1 MDAKDWETGWMF
13 GEQNGSNSLGAG
25 SSGSSLQNGSGPPSS
40 LSTPVVAT
48 PPTPKQPEQVAMKA
62 RADKHETEDF
72 YLTVNTFFF
81 ILKTYYYT
89 CINTILILEIPRIS
103 AW

>member
-1 MDAKDWETGWMF
+1 MF
-13 GEQNGSNSLGAG
+13 GEQNGSSGLGAG

-40 LSTPVVAT
+40 LPTPVVAT

-72 YLTVNTFFF
+72 YLTVIIYFF
-81 ILKTYYYT
+81 
-89 CINTILILEIPRIS
+89 
-103 AW
+103 